1 MTEETCRTC
10 AMKSDA
16 VNTRAPNYCY
26 QWDREVG
33 PDDPGCEEWRGSLR
47 SEPLADPPVKLSDLK
62 GIAPGLTEGS
72 SSEEFVRKQRDD
84 DD

>member
-1 MTEETCRTC
+1 MTEEACRTC

-16 VNTRAPNYCY
+16 VNTREPHKCY
-26 QWDREVG
+26 EHDKPVLRL
-33 PDDPGCEEWRGSLR
+33 DDTCDKWRGSLR